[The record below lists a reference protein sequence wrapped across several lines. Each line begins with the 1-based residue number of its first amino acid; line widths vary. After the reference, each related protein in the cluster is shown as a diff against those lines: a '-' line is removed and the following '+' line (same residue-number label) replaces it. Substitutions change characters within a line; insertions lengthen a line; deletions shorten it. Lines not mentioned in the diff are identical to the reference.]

1 VFRAHP
7 RERDRS
13 RSVGDHGRVERRR
26 PALGVQGVHRIAA
39 RRPATE
45 LLTASIE
52 RAIWPLRTTVGS
64 DGHVKI
70 GTHDLAALADRH
82 GTPLYV
88 YDAETIRASL
98 REYVD
103 AFFRYR
109 PVRVAYSVKACAL
122 IGVGAVI
129 AREGV
134 DASVASLGELEAA
147 RRAGF
152 PVSRMELH
160 GNAKPDDEV
169 AAALKARVGRFVVD
183 GAHDIERLAR
193 LTHGRR
199 IPQAVWLRVAP
210 GIKVDTHPH
219 LVTGTVDSKFG
230 APISTGEAL
239 AQAREIG
246 GAKGLALVGIHAHIG
261 AQVRDARPY
270 GELALSL
277 VAFANEVRAATRAP
291 ITELGMGGGVAVR
304 LRSTEEAPELDDYAR
319 AVTQPVR
326 KDRALRGATV
336 YVEPGR
342 GLVGRAAVT
351 LYRVVGTKRVPDVRT
366 FVAVDGGMGDNIRP
380 ALYGAEYSAV
390 LAARA
395 SEPET
400 EEVTIAGRYCES
412 GDVLIRSVRLPTAH
426 AGDILAIP
434 ATGAYSVAMSSNYN
448 ETPRPAVVLLD
459 ADRARVIR
467 ERETVEDIWR
477 LERR

>member
-1 VFRAHP
+1 V
-7 RERDRS
+7 
-13 RSVGDHGRVERRR
+13 
-26 PALGVQGVHRIAA
+26 
-39 RRPATE
+39 
-45 LLTASIE
+45 IE
-52 RAIWPLRTTVGS
+52 PAIWPLRTAVGR
-64 DGHVKI
+64 DGHVRI
-70 GTHDLAALADRH
+70 GTHDLAELADRY

-88 YDAETIRASL
+88 YDAETIRTSL

-103 AFFRYR
+103 AFFKYR

-129 AREGV
+129 AREGI

-152 PVSRMELH
+152 PASRMELH

-169 AAALKARVGRFVVD
+169 AAALDARIGRFVVD
-183 GAHDIERLAR
+183 GAHDVERLAR

-199 IPQAVWLRVAP
+199 RPQAVWLRVAP

-239 AQAREIG
+239 TQARDIAR
-246 GAKGLALVGIHAHIG
+246 AKGLALVGIHAHIG

-270 GELALSL
+270 GELARAL
-277 VAFANEVRAATRAP
+277 VAFANEVRGATGAP

-342 GLVGRAAVT
+342 GLVGRAAVA
-351 LYRVVGTKRVPDVRT
+351 LYRVVGTKHVPNVRT

-395 SEPET
+395 NERST
-400 EEVTIAGRYCES
+400 EEVSVAGRYCES

-426 AGDILAIP
+426 SGDVLAIP

-459 ADRARVIR
+459 GARARVIR
-467 ERETVEDIWR
+467 QRESVADIWR

>member
-1 VFRAHP
+1 M
-7 RERDRS
+7 
-13 RSVGDHGRVERRR
+13 GR
-26 PALGVQGVHRIAA
+26 
-39 RRPATE
+39 
-45 LLTASIE
+45 
-52 RAIWPLRTTVGS
+52 
-64 DGHVKI
+64 DGHVRI
-70 GTHDLAALADRH
+70 RTHDLAELADTY

-88 YDAETIRASL
+88 YDAETVRASL

-122 IGVGAVI
+122 IGIGGVI
-129 AREGV
+129 AKEGV
-134 DASVASLGELEAA
+134 DASVASLGELQAA

-169 AAALKARVGRFVVD
+169 AEALKARVGRFVVD
-183 GAHDIERLAR
+183 GAHDVERLAR

-199 IPQAVWLRVAP
+199 RPQAVWLRVAP

-219 LVTGTVDSKFG
+219 LVTGTIDSKFG
-230 APISTGEAL
+230 APISTGEAM
-239 AQAREIG
+239 AQAREI
-246 GAKGLALVGIHAHIG
+246 ARARGLVLVGIHAHLG

-270 GELALSL
+270 GELARAL
-277 VAFANEVRAATRAP
+277 VAFANEVRAATGAP

-319 AVTQPVR
+319 AVTEPVR
-326 KDRALRGATV
+326 KDRTLRGATV

-342 GLVGRAAVT
+342 GLVGRAAVA

-380 ALYGAEYSAV
+380 ALYGAEYTAV

-395 SEPET
+395 NERDT
-400 EEVTIAGRYCES
+400 EEVTVAGRYCES
-412 GDVLIRSVRLPTAH
+412 GDVLIRSARLPTAH
-426 AGDILAIP
+426 PGDVLAIP
-434 ATGAYSVAMSSNYN
+434 AAGAYSVAMSSNYN
-448 ETPRPAVVLLD
+448 ETPRPAVVMLD
-459 ADRARVIR
+459 GRRARVIR
-467 ERETVEDIWR
+467 QRESVADIWR

>member
-1 VFRAHP
+1 V
-7 RERDRS
+7 
-13 RSVGDHGRVERRR
+13 
-26 PALGVQGVHRIAA
+26 
-39 RRPATE
+39 
-45 LLTASIE
+45 IE
-52 RAIWPLRTTVGS
+52 RAIWPLRTAVGS
-64 DGHVKI
+64 DGHVTI
-70 GTHDLAALADRH
+70 GRHDLAALADRY

-122 IGVGAVI
+122 IGIGAVI
-129 AREGV
+129 AREGI

-152 PVSRMELH
+152 PASRMELH

-169 AAALKARVGRFVVD
+169 AAALTARIGRFVVD

-193 LTHGRR
+193 LTQGRR
-199 IPQAVWLRVAP
+199 RPQAVWLRVAP

-219 LVTGTVDSKFG
+219 LITGTVDSKFG

-239 AQAREIG
+239 TQAREIAR
-246 GAKGLALVGIHAHIG
+246 AKGLALVGIHAHLG

-270 GELALSL
+270 GELARAL
-277 VAFANEVRAATRAP
+277 VAFATEVRAATGAP

-304 LRSTEEAPELDDYAR
+304 LRSSEEAPELDDYAR

-342 GLVGRAAVT
+342 GLVGRAAVA
-351 LYRVVGTKRVPDVRT
+351 LYRVVGTKHVPNVRT

-400 EEVTIAGRYCES
+400 EEVTVAGRYCES

-426 AGDILAIP
+426 AGDVLAIP

-459 ADRARVIR
+459 GDRARVIR

>member
-1 VFRAHP
+1 M
-7 RERDRS
+7 
-13 RSVGDHGRVERRR
+13 
-26 PALGVQGVHRIAA
+26 
-39 RRPATE
+39 
-45 LLTASIE
+45 IE
-52 RAIWPLRTTVGS
+52 RAIWPLRTAVGR
-64 DGHVKI
+64 DGHVRV
-70 GTHDLAALADRH
+70 GTHDLQTLADQY

-88 YDAETIRASL
+88 YDAETIRTSL

-134 DASVASLGELEAA
+134 DASVASLGEFEVA

-152 PVSRMELH
+152 PASRMELH

-169 AAALKARVGRFVVD
+169 AGAIAARIGRFVVD

-199 IPQAVWLRVAP
+199 RPQSVWLRVAP

-230 APISTGEAL
+230 APIGTGEAL
-239 AQAREIG
+239 KQARDIAR
-246 GAKGLALVGIHAHIG
+246 AKGLSLVGIHAHIG

-270 GELALSL
+270 GELARAL
-277 VAFANEVRAATRAP
+277 VAFANEVRSATGAP

-326 KDRALRGATV
+326 KDRALRGTTV

-342 GLVGRAAVT
+342 GLVGRAAVA
-351 LYRVVGTKRVPDVRT
+351 LYRVVGTKHVPKVRT

-380 ALYGAEYSAV
+380 ALYDAEYTAV

-395 SEPET
+395 SESPT
-400 EEVTIAGRYCES
+400 EEVTVAGRYCES

-426 AGDILAIP
+426 AGDVLAIP
-434 ATGAYSVAMSSNYN
+434 AAGAYSVAMSSNYN
-448 ETPRPAVVLLD
+448 ETPRPAVILLD
-459 ADRARVIR
+459 GGRARVIR
-467 ERETVEDIWR
+467 ERESIEDIWR

>member
-1 VFRAHP
+1 M
-7 RERDRS
+7 
-13 RSVGDHGRVERRR
+13 
-26 PALGVQGVHRIAA
+26 
-39 RRPATE
+39 
-45 LLTASIE
+45 IE
-52 RAIWPLRTTVGS
+52 RAIWPLRTTVGR

-70 GTHDLAALADRH
+70 GTHDLAELADRY

-88 YDAETIRASL
+88 YDAETIRTSL

-152 PVSRMELH
+152 PASRMELH

-169 AAALKARVGRFVVD
+169 AAALAARVGRFVVD
-183 GAHDIERLAR
+183 GAHDVERLAR

-199 IPQAVWLRVAP
+199 RAQPVWLRVAP

-230 APISTGEAL
+230 ATIGTGEAL
-239 AQAREIG
+239 AQARELAS
-246 GAKGLALVGIHAHIG
+246 AKGLELVGIHAHIG

-270 GELALSL
+270 GELARAL
-277 VAFANEVRAATRAP
+277 VAFANEVRSATGAP

-304 LRSTEEAPELDDYAR
+304 LRSDEEAPELDDYAR

-342 GLVGRAAVT
+342 GLVGRAAVA
-351 LYRVVGTKRVPDVRT
+351 LYRVVGTKHVPHVRT

-380 ALYGAEYSAV
+380 ALYGAEYTAV
-390 LAARA
+390 LASRA
-395 SEPET
+395 DEGAT
-400 EEVTIAGRYCES
+400 EDVTVAGRYCES

-426 AGDILAIP
+426 PGDVLAIP

-459 ADRARVIR
+459 GDRARVIR
-467 ERETVEDIWR
+467 QRESVEDIWR

>member
-1 VFRAHP
+1 M
-7 RERDRS
+7 
-13 RSVGDHGRVERRR
+13 
-26 PALGVQGVHRIAA
+26 
-39 RRPATE
+39 
-45 LLTASIE
+45 IE
-52 RAIWPLRTTVGS
+52 RAIWPLRSAVGR
-64 DGHVKI
+64 DGHVRI
-70 GTHDLAALADRH
+70 GTHDLQTLADRY
-82 GTPLYV
+82 GTPLYI

-152 PVSRMELH
+152 PASRMELH

-169 AAALKARVGRFVVD
+169 AGALEARIGRFVVD

-193 LTHGRR
+193 LTNSRR
-199 IPQAVWLRVAP
+199 RPQPVWLRVAP

-239 AQAREIG
+239 AQAREL
-246 GAKGLALVGIHAHIG
+246 ARTKGLALVGIHAHLG

-270 GELALSL
+270 AELARAL
-277 VAFANEVRAATRAP
+277 VAFANEVRSATGAP
-291 ITELGMGGGVAVR
+291 ITELGMGGGVAVP
-304 LRSTEEAPELDDYAR
+304 LRSTEDVPELDDYAR

-326 KDRALRGATV
+326 KDRALRDATI

-342 GLVGRAAVT
+342 GLVGRGAVA
-351 LYRVVGTKRVPDVRT
+351 LYRVVGTKRVPEVRT

-380 ALYGAEYSAV
+380 ALYDAEYTAV

-395 SEPET
+395 SEPTT

-412 GDVLIRSVRLPTAH
+412 GDVLIRSVRLPTARS
-426 AGDILAIP
+426 GDILAIP
-434 ATGAYSVAMSSNYN
+434 AVGAYSVAMSSNYN

-459 ADRARVIR
+459 GGHARLIR
-467 ERETVEDIWR
+467 QRESIADIWR

>member
-1 VFRAHP
+1 M
-7 RERDRS
+7 
-13 RSVGDHGRVERRR
+13 
-26 PALGVQGVHRIAA
+26 
-39 RRPATE
+39 
-45 LLTASIE
+45 IE
-52 RAIWPLRTTVGS
+52 RAIWPLDTAVGR
-64 DGHVKI
+64 DGHIRI
-70 GTHDLAALADRH
+70 GAHDLTALAERY

-88 YDAETIRASL
+88 YDAATIRASL

-103 AFFRYR
+103 AFFRHR

-122 IGVGAVI
+122 LGVGAVI
-129 AREGV
+129 AREGI
-134 DASVASLGELEAA
+134 DASVASVGELLAA

-152 PVSRMELH
+152 PASRMELH

-169 AAALKARVGRFVVD
+169 AAALAARVGRFVVD
-183 GAHDIERLAR
+183 GAHDVERLAR

-199 IPQAVWLRVAP
+199 RPQPVWLRVAP

-219 LVTGTVDSKFG
+219 LVTGTIDSKFG
-230 APISTGEAL
+230 APITTGEAL
-239 AQAREIG
+239 AQARDIAR
-246 GAKGLALVGIHAHIG
+246 AKGLVLVGIHAHLG

-270 GELALSL
+270 GELARAL
-277 VAFANEVRAATRAP
+277 VAFANEVRGATGAP

-319 AVTQPVR
+319 AVSQPVR
-326 KDRALRGATV
+326 KDRALRGATI

-342 GLVGRAAVT
+342 GLVGRAAVA
-351 LYRVVGTKRVPDVRT
+351 LYRVIGTKRVPDVRT

-395 SEPET
+395 HEPET
-400 EEVTIAGRYCES
+400 EDVTVAGRYCES

-426 AGDILAIP
+426 AGDVLAIP
-434 ATGAYSVAMSSNYN
+434 AAGAYSLAMSSNYN

-459 ADRARVIR
+459 GGAARVIR
-467 ERETVEDIWR
+467 ERESIADIWR

>member
-1 VFRAHP
+1 VI
-7 RERDRS
+7 D
-13 RSVGDHGRVERRR
+13 
-26 PALGVQGVHRIAA
+26 
-39 RRPATE
+39 
-45 LLTASIE
+45 
-52 RAIWPLRTTVGS
+52 RAIWPLRTAVGR

-70 GTHDLAALADRH
+70 GTHDLQTLADQS

-88 YDAETIRASL
+88 YDAETIRTSL

-152 PVSRMELH
+152 PASRMELH

-169 AAALKARVGRFVVD
+169 AAALEARIGRFVVD
-183 GAHDIERLAR
+183 GAHDVERLAR

-199 IPQAVWLRVAP
+199 RPQAVWLRVAP

-219 LVTGTVDSKFG
+219 LITGTVDSKFG

-239 AQAREIG
+239 IQAREIAR
-246 GAKGLALVGIHAHIG
+246 AKGLALVGIHAHIG

-270 GELALSL
+270 GELARAL
-277 VAFANEVRAATRAP
+277 VAFANEVRGATGAP

-326 KDRALRGATV
+326 KDRALRGATI

-342 GLVGRAAVT
+342 GIVGRAAVA
-351 LYRVVGTKRVPDVRT
+351 LYRVVGTKHVPKVRT

-380 ALYGAEYSAV
+380 ALYGAEYTAV

-395 SEPET
+395 NERAT
-400 EEVTIAGRYCES
+400 EEVTVAGRYCES
-412 GDVLIRSVRLPTAH
+412 GDVLIRSVHLPTAH
-426 AGDILAIP
+426 SGDVLAIP

-459 ADRARVIR
+459 GGQARVIR
-467 ERETVEDIWR
+467 QRESVADIWR

>member
-1 VFRAHP
+1 V
-7 RERDRS
+7 
-13 RSVGDHGRVERRR
+13 
-26 PALGVQGVHRIAA
+26 
-39 RRPATE
+39 
-45 LLTASIE
+45 IE
-52 RAIWPLRTTVGS
+52 STIWPRGTVVGR
-64 DGHVKI
+64 DGHI
-70 GTHDLAALADRH
+70 RIRTHDLPALADRH

-98 REYVD
+98 HEYVD

-122 IGVGAVI
+122 IGVGSVI
-129 AREGV
+129 AREGI
-134 DASVASLGELEAA
+134 DASVASLGELQAA

-169 AAALKARVGRFVVD
+169 AGALEARVGRFVID

-193 LTHGRR
+193 LTLGRR
-199 IPQAVWLRVAP
+199 RPQPVWLRVAP
-210 GIKVDTHPH
+210 GIAVDTHPH

-230 APISTGEAL
+230 APIGTGEAL
-239 AQAREIG
+239 VQAREI
-246 GAKGLALVGIHAHIG
+246 AKVRGLALVGIHAHIG

-270 GELALSL
+270 GELARAL
-277 VAFANEVRAATRAP
+277 VAFANEVRAATGAP

-304 LRSTEEAPELDDYAR
+304 LRASEEAPELDDYAR

-342 GLVGRAAVT
+342 GIVGRAAVA
-351 LYRVVGTKRVPDVRT
+351 LYRVVGTKRVPEVRT

-380 ALYGAEYSAV
+380 ALYGAEYTAV

-395 SEPET
+395 GERT
-400 EEVTIAGRYCES
+400 AEVVTVAGRYCES
-412 GDVLIRSVRLPTAH
+412 GDVLIRSVRLPTARS
-426 AGDILAIP
+426 GDVLAIP
-434 ATGAYSVAMSSNYN
+434 GAGAYSVAMASNYN
-448 ETPRPAVVLLD
+448 ETPRPAVLLLD
-459 ADRARVIR
+459 GGQARVIR
-467 ERETVEDIWR
+467 ERETPADIWR

>member
-1 VFRAHP
+1 V
-7 RERDRS
+7 
-13 RSVGDHGRVERRR
+13 
-26 PALGVQGVHRIAA
+26 
-39 RRPATE
+39 
-45 LLTASIE
+45 IE
-52 RAIWPLRTTVGS
+52 PAIWPLRTAVGR

-70 GTHDLAALADRH
+70 GTHDLAALADRY

-88 YDAETIRASL
+88 YDAETIRTSL

-152 PVSRMELH
+152 PASRMELH

-169 AAALKARVGRFVVD
+169 AAALDARIGRFVVD
-183 GAHDIERLAR
+183 GAHDVERLAR

-199 IPQAVWLRVAP
+199 RPQAVWLRVAP

-230 APISTGEAL
+230 APISTGDAL
-239 AQAREIG
+239 AQAREISR
-246 GAKGLALVGIHAHIG
+246 AKGLALVGIHAHIG

-270 GELALSL
+270 GELARAL
-277 VAFANEVRAATRAP
+277 VEFANEVRSATGAP

-342 GLVGRAAVT
+342 GLVGRAAVA
-351 LYRVVGTKRVPDVRT
+351 LYRVVGTKHVPKVRT

-380 ALYGAEYSAV
+380 ALYGAEYTAV

-395 SEPET
+395 SERAT
-400 EEVTIAGRYCES
+400 EEVTVAGRYCES

-426 AGDILAIP
+426 AGDVLAIP

-459 ADRARVIR
+459 GGRARVIR
-467 ERETVEDIWR
+467 KRESVEDIWR

>member
-1 VFRAHP
+1 M
-7 RERDRS
+7 
-13 RSVGDHGRVERRR
+13 
-26 PALGVQGVHRIAA
+26 
-39 RRPATE
+39 
-45 LLTASIE
+45 IE
-52 RAIWPLRTTVGS
+52 RAIWPLHTAVGR
-64 DGHVKI
+64 DGHVRV
-70 GTHDLAALADRH
+70 GTHDLAGLADRY

-88 YDAETIRASL
+88 YDAETVRASL

-129 AREGV
+129 AREGI
-134 DASVASLGELEAA
+134 DASVASLGELQAA

-152 PVSRMELH
+152 PASRMELH

-169 AAALKARVGRFVVD
+169 AEALRLHVGRFVVD
-183 GAHDIERLAR
+183 GAHDVERLAR

-199 IPQAVWLRVAP
+199 RPQAVWLRVAP
-210 GIKVDTHPH
+210 GINVDTHPH
-219 LVTGTVDSKFG
+219 LVTGTIDSKFG

-239 AQAREIG
+239 AEAREIAR
-246 GAKGLALVGIHAHIG
+246 AKGLALFGIHAHLG
-261 AQVRDARPY
+261 AQIRDARPY
-270 GELALSL
+270 GELARAL
-277 VAFANEVRAATRAP
+277 VAFANEVRAATGAP
-291 ITELGMGGGVAVR
+291 ITELGMGGGVAVK
-304 LRSTEEAPELDDYAR
+304 LRTTEEAPELDDYAR
-319 AVTQPVR
+319 AVTEPVR
-326 KDRALRGATV
+326 KDRALRGATI

-342 GLVGRAAVT
+342 GLVGRAAVA

-395 SEPET
+395 NEQGT
-400 EEVTIAGRYCES
+400 EEVTVAGRYCES

-426 AGDILAIP
+426 PGDVLAIP
-434 ATGAYSVAMSSNYN
+434 AAGAYSVAMSSNYN

-459 ADRARVIR
+459 SGRARIIR
-467 ERETVEDIWR
+467 ERESLDDIWR

>member
-1 VFRAHP
+1 V
-7 RERDRS
+7 
-13 RSVGDHGRVERRR
+13 
-26 PALGVQGVHRIAA
+26 
-39 RRPATE
+39 
-45 LLTASIE
+45 IE
-52 RAIWPLRTTVGS
+52 RAIWPLRTAVGS

-70 GTHDLAALADRH
+70 GTHDLVALADRF

-122 IGVGAVI
+122 LGVGAVI

-152 PVSRMELH
+152 PASRMELH

-169 AAALKARVGRFVVD
+169 AAALEARIGRFVVD
-183 GAHDIERLAR
+183 GAHDVERLAR

-199 IPQAVWLRVAP
+199 RPQAVWLRVAP

-239 AQAREIG
+239 GQAREIAR
-246 GAKGLALVGIHAHIG
+246 AKGLALVGIHAHIG
-261 AQVRDARPY
+261 AQVRDAKPY
-270 GELALSL
+270 GELARAL
-277 VAFANEVRAATRAP
+277 VAFANEVRAATGAP
-291 ITELGMGGGVAVR
+291 IAELGMGGGVAVR

-342 GLVGRAAVT
+342 GLVGRAAVA
-351 LYRVVGTKRVPDVRT
+351 LYRVVGTKHVPKVRT

-380 ALYGAEYSAV
+380 ALYDAEYSAV

-395 SEPET
+395 NESET
-400 EEVTIAGRYCES
+400 EEVTVAGRYCES
-412 GDVLIRSVRLPTAH
+412 GDVVIRSVRLPTAH
-426 AGDILAIP
+426 AGDVLAIP

-459 ADRARVIR
+459 GGRARVIR
-467 ERETVEDIWR
+467 ERETVADIWR

>member
-1 VFRAHP
+1 V
-7 RERDRS
+7 
-13 RSVGDHGRVERRR
+13 
-26 PALGVQGVHRIAA
+26 
-39 RRPATE
+39 
-45 LLTASIE
+45 IE
-52 RAIWPLRTTVGS
+52 RAIWPLRTAVGR
-64 DGHVKI
+64 DGHVRI
-70 GTHDLAALADRH
+70 GAHDLSALADGY

-129 AREGV
+129 AREGI
-134 DASVASLGELEAA
+134 DASVASLGELQAA

-152 PVSRMELH
+152 PASRMELH

-169 AAALKARVGRFVVD
+169 AAALRAGVGRFVVD

-193 LTHGRR
+193 FAEGRR
-199 IPQAVWLRVAP
+199 RRQAVWLRVAP

-219 LVTGTVDSKFG
+219 LVTGTIDSKFG
-230 APISTGEAL
+230 APISTGDAL
-239 AQAREIG
+239 AQAREI
-246 GAKGLALVGIHAHIG
+246 ARTKGISLVGIHAHLG
-261 AQVRDARPY
+261 AQVRDATPY
-270 GELALSL
+270 GELARAL
-277 VAFANEVRAATRAP
+277 VAFANEVRGATGAP

-304 LRSTEEAPELDDYAR
+304 LRSTEEAPDLDDYAR

-326 KDRALRGATV
+326 KDRALRGATI

-342 GLVGRAAVT
+342 GLVGRAGVA
-351 LYRVVGTKRVPDVRT
+351 LYRVVGTKRVPGVRT

-380 ALYGAEYSAV
+380 ALYGAEYTAV

-395 SEPET
+395 NEAGS
-400 EEVTIAGRYCES
+400 EEVAVAGRYCES
-412 GDVLIRSVRLPTAH
+412 GDVLIRSVRLPVAK
-426 AGDILAIP
+426 AGDVVAIP
-434 ATGAYSVAMSSNYN
+434 AAGAYSVAMSSNYN
-448 ETPRPAVVLLD
+448 ETPRPAVVLID
-459 ADRARVIR
+459 GQAARVIR
-467 ERETVEDIWR
+467 QRESLEDLWR

>member
-1 VFRAHP
+1 M
-7 RERDRS
+7 
-13 RSVGDHGRVERRR
+13 
-26 PALGVQGVHRIAA
+26 
-39 RRPATE
+39 
-45 LLTASIE
+45 
-52 RAIWPLRTTVGS
+52 
-64 DGHVKI
+64 
-70 GTHDLAALADRH
+70 
-82 GTPLYV
+82 

-122 IGVGAVI
+122 IGVGALI
-129 AREGV
+129 AREGI

-152 PVSRMELH
+152 PASRMELH

-199 IPQAVWLRVAP
+199 RPQPVWLRVAP

-239 AQAREIG
+239 AQAREIAR
-246 GAKGLALVGIHAHIG
+246 AKGLALVGIHAHIG
-261 AQVRDARPY
+261 AQVRDAKPY
-270 GELALSL
+270 GELARAL
-277 VAFANEVRAATRAP
+277 VAFANEVRAATGAP

-304 LRSTEEAPELDDYAR
+304 LRSSEEAPELDDYAR

-342 GLVGRAAVT
+342 GLVGRAAVA

-380 ALYGAEYSAV
+380 ALYGAEYTAV

-395 SEPET
+395 NESET
-400 EEVTIAGRYCES
+400 EEVTVAGRYCES
-412 GDVLIRSVRLPTAH
+412 GDVLIRSVRLPTARP
-426 AGDILAIP
+426 GDVLAIP
-434 ATGAYSVAMSSNYN
+434 GAGAYSVAMASNYN

-459 ADRARVIR
+459 GGRARVIR
-467 ERETVEDIWR
+467 ERETIADIWR

>member
-1 VFRAHP
+1 M
-7 RERDRS
+7 
-13 RSVGDHGRVERRR
+13 
-26 PALGVQGVHRIAA
+26 
-39 RRPATE
+39 
-45 LLTASIE
+45 IE
-52 RAIWPLRTTVGS
+52 PAIWPLRTAVGH

-70 GTHDLAALADRH
+70 GTHDLAGLADRY

-88 YDAETIRASL
+88 YDAETIRTSL
-98 REYVD
+98 REYID

-122 IGVGAVI
+122 IGVGSVI

-152 PVSRMELH
+152 PTSRMELH

-169 AAALKARVGRFVVD
+169 AAAVEARIGRFVVD
-183 GAHDIERLAR
+183 GAHDVERLAR

-199 IPQAVWLRVAP
+199 RPQAVWLRVAP

-219 LVTGTVDSKFG
+219 LITGTVDSKFG

-239 AQAREIG
+239 TQAREIAR
-246 GAKGLALVGIHAHIG
+246 AKGLLLVGIHAHIG

-270 GELALSL
+270 GELARAL
-277 VAFANEVRAATRAP
+277 VAFANEVRGATGAP

-326 KDRALRGATV
+326 KDRALRGATIF
-336 YVEPGR
+336 VEPGR
-342 GLVGRAAVT
+342 GLVGRAAVA
-351 LYRVVGTKRVPDVRT
+351 LYRVVGTKHVPKVRT

-380 ALYGAEYSAV
+380 ALYGAEYTAV

-395 SEPET
+395 NERVT
-400 EEVTIAGRYCES
+400 EEVTVAGRYCES
-412 GDVLIRSVRLPTAH
+412 GDVLIRSVHLPTAH
-426 AGDILAIP
+426 SGDVLAIP

-459 ADRARVIR
+459 GGRARVIR
-467 ERETVEDIWR
+467 ARESVADIWR

>member
-1 VFRAHP
+1 V
-7 RERDRS
+7 
-13 RSVGDHGRVERRR
+13 
-26 PALGVQGVHRIAA
+26 
-39 RRPATE
+39 
-45 LLTASIE
+45 IE
-52 RAIWPLRTTVGS
+52 PAIWPLRTAVGR

-70 GTHDLAALADRH
+70 GTHDLQTLADRF

-88 YDAETIRASL
+88 YDAETIRTSL
-98 REYVD
+98 REYVN

-147 RRAGF
+147 RRSGF
-152 PVSRMELH
+152 PASRMELH

-169 AAALKARVGRFVVD
+169 AAALEARIGRFVVD
-183 GAHDIERLAR
+183 GAHDVERLAR

-199 IPQAVWLRVAP
+199 RPQPVWLRVAP

-239 AQAREIG
+239 TQARDIAS
-246 GAKGLALVGIHAHIG
+246 AKGLTLVGIHAHIG

-270 GELALSL
+270 GELARAL
-277 VAFANEVRAATRAP
+277 VAFANEVRGATGAP
-291 ITELGMGGGVAVR
+291 ISELGMGGGVAVR
-304 LRSTEEAPELDDYAR
+304 LRSAEEAPELGDYAR

-342 GLVGRAAVT
+342 GLVGRAAVA
-351 LYRVVGTKRVPDVRT
+351 LYRVVGTKHVPKVRT

-380 ALYGAEYSAV
+380 ALYGAEYTAV
-390 LAARA
+390 LASRA
-395 SEPET
+395 SERAT
-400 EEVTIAGRYCES
+400 EEVTVAGRYCES
-412 GDVLIRSVRLPTAH
+412 GDVLIRSVRLPTAQS
-426 AGDILAIP
+426 GDVLAIP

-448 ETPRPAVVLLD
+448 ETPRPTVVLLD
-459 ADRARVIR
+459 GERARVIR
-467 ERETVEDIWR
+467 QRESVEDIWR

>member
-1 VFRAHP
+1 LHAA
-7 RERDRS
+7 
-13 RSVGDHGRVERRR
+13 VGR
-26 PALGVQGVHRIAA
+26 
-39 RRPATE
+39 
-45 LLTASIE
+45 
-52 RAIWPLRTTVGS
+52 
-64 DGHVKI
+64 DGHVRI
-70 GTHDLAALADRH
+70 GAHDLAELATKY

-103 AFFRYR
+103 AFYRHR

-122 IGVGAVI
+122 LGVGAVI
-129 AREGV
+129 AHEGV
-134 DASVASLGELEAA
+134 DASVASLGELQAA

-152 PVSRMELH
+152 PISRMELH

-169 AAALKARVGRFVVD
+169 AAALEARVGRFVVD
-183 GAHDIERLAR
+183 GAHDVERLAR

-199 IPQAVWLRVAP
+199 RPQPVWLRVAP

-219 LVTGTVDSKFG
+219 LVTGTIDSKFG

-239 AQAREIG
+239 TQARDLAR
-246 GAKGLALVGIHAHIG
+246 AKGLVLVGIHAHLG

-270 GELALSL
+270 GELARAL
-277 VAFANEVRAATRAP
+277 VAFANEVRAATGAP
-291 ITELGMGGGVAVR
+291 ITELGMGGGVAVK
-304 LRSTEEAPELDDYAR
+304 LRATEEAPELDEYAR

-326 KDRALRGATV
+326 KDRALRAATIF
-336 YVEPGR
+336 VEPGR
-342 GLVGRAAVT
+342 GLVGRAAVA
-351 LYRVVGTKRVPDVRT
+351 LYRVVGTKRVPGVRT

-395 SEPET
+395 GEPAT
-400 EEVTIAGRYCES
+400 EEVSVAGRYCES
-412 GDVLIRSVRLPTAH
+412 GDVLIGSVRLPTAES
-426 AGDILAIP
+426 GDVLAIP
-434 ATGAYSVAMSSNYN
+434 AAGAYSVAMSSNYN

-459 ADRARVIR
+459 GGRARVIR
-467 ERETVEDIWR
+467 ERETVADIWR